1 MSALSPTPASDIAA
15 PAPTSIWG
23 PLAIPAFKRLWLAN
37 IVSNIGGWMQTAG
50 AGWIMTE
57 IAPPGDKA
65 LFVAAMGVATTCPVF
80 LFGFPAGVLADRF
93 DRRRYILACQI
104 WMMLAALGL
113 AVLAFTGR
121 LDHWSLLGLM
131 FCVGIGNAMNGPA
144 WHAVVP
150 EIVGR
155 RHLPHAVAL
164 NSAAFNLARTVG
176 PVIGQVLQGL
186 AGIFVLFAT
195 NAATFLA
202 LIFAIAS
209 WRRPAAARAQQRRES
224 LWNGFVSGLLFI
236 RATPA
241 LWRVWARAACF
252 FMPAIA
258 YATLLPLMGRK
269 LGLSDAEYGFLFS
282 SFGVG
287 AVAGTMLLPR
297 FNTLLG
303 ADRANIA
310 AMLTAA
316 AATALGAAVP
326 HVVAAGLGL
335 ALCGGCWMV
344 VIANNNVAT
353 QSLLP
358 SWVRARGM
366 AMHQIVFFGSLTV
379 GQSAWGV
386 VADRIGVPLTMGCAA
401 ALLVPMAFVAASI
414 PLPAPAAQHAAGD

>member
-1 MSALSPTPASDIAA
+1 
-15 PAPTSIWG
+15 
-23 PLAIPAFKRLWLAN
+23 
-37 IVSNIGGWMQTAG
+37 
-50 AGWIMTE
+50 
-57 IAPPGDKA
+57 
-65 LFVAAMGVATTCPVF
+65 
-80 LFGFPAGVLADRF
+80 
-93 DRRRYILACQI
+93 
-104 WMMLAALGL
+104 
-113 AVLAFTGR
+113 
-121 LDHWSLLGLM
+121 
-131 FCVGIGNAMNGPA
+131 MNGPA

-155 RHLPHAVAL
+155 RHLPQAVAL

>member
-1 MSALSPTPASDIAA
+1 MSALTPTPASDVA
-15 PAPTSIWG
+15 PSASFWG
-23 PLAIPAFKRLWLAN
+23 PLGIPAFRRLWIAN

-57 IAPPGDKA
+57 IAPAEDRA
-65 LFVAAMGVATTCPVF
+65 LFVAAMAIATTCPVF

-93 DRRRYILACQI
+93 DRRRYILACQV

-121 LDHWSLLGLM
+121 LNHWNLLGLI

-155 RHLPHAVAL
+155 RYLPQAIAL
-164 NSAAFNLARTVG
+164 NSAGFNLARTIG

-195 NAATFLA
+195 NTLTFLA
-202 LIFAIAS
+202 LIAAIAG
-209 WRRPAAARAQQRRES
+209 WRRPAEAHAQQRREG
-224 LWNGFVSGLLFI
+224 LWQGFASGLAFI
-236 RATPA
+236 RDTPA
-241 LWRVWARAACF
+241 LWRVWARATCF
-252 FMPAIA
+252 FAPAIA

-269 LGLSDAEYGFLFS
+269 LGLGDAEYGFLFS

-287 AVAGTMLLPR
+287 AVAGTMMLPR
-297 FNTLLG
+297 LNAWLG
-303 ADRANIA
+303 PDRANIA
-310 AMLTAA
+310 AMLTTA

-326 HVVAAGLGL
+326 HVVAVGTGL
-335 ALCGGCWMV
+335 AVSGACWMV

-353 QSLLP
+353 QNLLP

-366 AMHQIVFFGSLTV
+366 AVHQIVFFGSLTV
-379 GQSAWGV
+379 GQALWGV
-386 VADRIGVPLTMGCAA
+386 VADRIGISWTMGCAA

-414 PLPAPAAQHAAGD
+414 PLPAPTMRAGAD

>member
-1 MSALSPTPASDIAA
+1 MSAPPPPAADAVPAA
-15 PAPTSIWG
+15 STTIWG
-23 PLAIPAFKRLWLAN
+23 PLAIPAFKRLWMAN

-57 IAPPGDKA
+57 IAPAGDKA
-65 LFVAAMGVATTCPVF
+65 LFVAAMAIATTCPVF
-80 LFGFPAGVLADRF
+80 LFGFPAGVLADRV

-104 WMMLAALGL
+104 WMMLAAAAL

-121 LDHWSLLGLM
+121 LNHWNLLGLM

-155 RHLPHAVAL
+155 QHLPQAIAL

-195 NAATFLA
+195 NATTFLA
-202 LIFAIAS
+202 LIAAIAS
-209 WRRPAAARAQQRRES
+209 WRRPAEARAQQRREG
-224 LWNGFVSGLLFI
+224 LIEGFISGIAFI
-236 RATPA
+236 RDTPA

-252 FMPAIA
+252 FVPAIA
-258 YATLLPLMGRK
+258 YATLLPLMGRQ
-269 LGLSDAEYGFLFS
+269 LALSDEAYGVLFS

-287 AVAGTMLLPR
+287 AVAGTMLIPR
-297 FNTLLG
+297 FNAWLG
-303 ADRANIA
+303 PDRANIA

-326 HVVAAGLGL
+326 HVLAVGVGL
-335 ALCGGCWMV
+335 AVLGGCWMV

-353 QSLLP
+353 QNLLP

-366 AMHQIVFFGSLTV
+366 AVHQIVFFGSLTV
-379 GQSAWGV
+379 GQAAWGV
-386 VADRIGVPLTMGCAA
+386 VADRLGVPLALGCAA
-401 ALLVPMAFVAASI
+401 VMLLPMAFLAAAI
-414 PLPAPAAQHAAGD
+414 PLPTTHARRAAGE